1 MSLNKLLKNLNKNY
15 SGFKKVNCAI
25 LGDSATQFLKKSL
38 IAQGYNFELNLS
50 IYEADFNQI
59 ESEIFDDSSEL
70 YKFKP
75 DIVIIFH
82 SSQKF
87 LSKYNNL
94 INQEERVSM
103 AKNRIDL
110 ISSLFYKINV
120 HLDCDTLYYNYNE
133 IDDGVFGNFCNKVDS
148 SFLFQL
154 RKLNF
159 ELMLFAMD
167 NPKFHI
173 IDLST
178 IQNHL
183 GKEKTFTTS
192 IYVNSDIVLSLDS
205 LDEISYKTLTLIN
218 AIHAKVKKCIILDL
232 DNTMGGHW

>member
-1 MSLNKLLKNLNKNY
+1 
-15 SGFKKVNCAI
+15 
-25 LGDSATQFLKKSL
+25 
-38 IAQGYNFELNLS
+38 
-50 IYEADFNQI
+50 
-59 ESEIFDDSSEL
+59 
-70 YKFKP
+70 
-75 DIVIIFH
+75 
-82 SSQKF
+82 
-87 LSKYNNL
+87 
-94 INQEERVSM
+94 M

-183 GKEKTFTTS
+183 GKEKPLQPPYMS
-192 IYVNSDIVLSLDS
+192 
-205 LDEISYKTLTLIN
+205 TLI
-218 AIHAKVKKCIILDL
+218 LF
-232 DNTMGGHW
+232 